1 MGNLGAADGARIPEP
16 PRPSPCGASAAVGR
30 LLAVY
35 EALHGRLT
43 RKEPA
48 FVVVTAGGIG
58 YRVLVPLSTYE
69 ALPRAG
75 QDVDLLLHLVVREDE
90 WRLFGFA
97 TEQEREAFRTLL
109 RVAGVG
115 PVLALAILGGLGPGE
130 LARVVREGDIKAL
143 VRVKGV
149 GRKTAERI
157 AVELKDAWGQRGGAV
172 AGSGG
177 APPVEG
183 PLAQAVRALEAL
195 GHAPDEARRRVDAAA
210 GKAKGEATEDVAAL
224 VRAALRL

>member
-1 MGNLGAADGARIPEP
+1 M
-16 PRPSPCGASAAVGR
+16 
-30 LLAVY
+30 Y

-97 TEQEREAFRTLL
+97 TDEEREAFRTLL

-157 AVELKDAWGQRGGAV
+157 AVELKDAWGQRGAV

-210 GKAKGEATEDVAAL
+210 GKAKGAAPEDVAAL

>member
-1 MGNLGAADGARIPEP
+1 M
-16 PRPSPCGASAAVGR
+16 GR

-97 TEQEREAFRTLL
+97 TDEEREAFRTLL

-157 AVELKDAWGQRGGAV
+157 AVELKDAWGQRGAV

-210 GKAKGEATEDVAAL
+210 GKAKGAAPEDVAAL

>member
-1 MGNLGAADGARIPEP
+1 MPVR
-16 PRPSPCGASAAVGR
+16 R
-30 LLAVY
+30 LRRVY
-35 EALHGRLT
+35 ESLHGRLT

-58 YRVLVPLSTYE
+58 YRVLVPLSTFE

-75 QDVDLLLHLVVREDE
+75 QDADLLLHLVVREDE

-97 TEQEREAFRTLL
+97 TEDERDAFRTLL

-143 VRVKGV
+143 TRVKGV

-157 AVELKDAWGQRGGAV
+157 AVELKDAWGQRASVPGP
-172 AGSGG
+172 GG
-177 APPVEG
+177 APVVEG
-183 PLAQAVRALEAL
+183 PKAQAVRALEAL
-195 GHAPDEARRRVDAAA
+195 GHAPEEARRRVEGAAQKAEGSAAA
-210 GKAKGEATEDVAAL
+210 DDVAAL
-224 VRAALRL
+224 VRAALRM